1 MSTAVQYWARAIA
14 SNTVVVG
21 AFYLWQLESNVG
33 AGNVFAFLMWTTIAL
48 RILILIGFAANRMP
62 LERLS
67 RPNGFSAY
75 HWASEFTIICGMAW
89 AGMFWCAGFYMC
101 ATLAVEGA
109 RARELSDSKAGAA

>member
-1 MSTAVQYWARAIA
+1 MSAAAKYWAGAIA
-14 SNTVVVG
+14 SDAAVFG
-21 AFYLWQLESNVG
+21 AFYLWQFESNEG
-33 AGNVFAFLMWTTIAL
+33 GGNVFAFLMWTTVAL
-48 RILILIGFAANRMP
+48 RALILISVAANRTP

-89 AGMFWCAGFYMC
+89 VGMFWCAGFYMC
-101 ATLAVEGA
+101 ATLAVEGV